1 MLYGQPEPAMRQHW
15 ERHMSY
21 LKKVVPENTLVYFDV
36 KNGWGPLCEVLGE
49 EVPDVEFPRINDGRA
64 I

>member
-1 MLYGQPEPAMRQHW
+1 MRQHW